1 MKYETQWVRVSLRV
15 GLIAFLALALS
26 GCATF
31 APVSK
36 APQRTDAVVL
46 HELESIPGVSSV
58 QLFGGVD
65 GLPGQNSAGAGL
77 VLEPGYV
84 NDRSM
89 LLDYVLKLLWS
100 QDVVEPN
107 TVVMVTMRIGD
118 ATAVPL
124 DLIAD
129 GRALGLTN
137 DGPVGFHIRSGQMTA
152 HYGQWPGTVPTLPAT
167 LASSPPSA
175 SPTP

>member
-1 MKYETQWVRVSLRV
+1 MKYEIHWVRVSLRV
-15 GLIAFLALALS
+15 GLVAFLAVALS
-26 GCATF
+26 GCAAF

-58 QLFGGVD
+58 QLFGGVE
-65 GLPGQNSAGAGL
+65 GLPGRNSSGASL
-77 VLEPGYV
+77 VLEPGYA

-100 QDVVEPN
+100 QDDVEPN
-107 TVVMVTMRIGD
+107 VMVMVTMRSGD

-137 DGPVGFHIRSGQMTA
+137 NGPVGFGIRSGQMTA
-152 HYGQWPGTVPTLPAT
+152 HYGQWPGAAPTLPAT
-167 LASSPPSA
+167 LASSPQSA